1 MTAINDPAPEMSAF
15 VYFAAQAR
23 ALGNAD
29 AALRKQYAARA
40 LSLLPQYDFFLL
52 PPDWVQALYI
62 VGKGMRPMDGI
73 GAARSML
80 YRLQQWAGRA

>member
-1 MTAINDPAPEMSAF
+1 MTAVNDPAPEVAAF

-23 ALGNAD
+23 ALDSAD
-29 AALRKQYAARA
+29 APLRKQYAERA

-52 PPDWVQALYI
+52 PAEWVQALY
-62 VGKGMRPMDGI
+62 VAGKGMRPMDGI

-80 YRLQQWAGRA
+80 YRLQKWAGRA